1 MDSFMDSN
9 EKHMLEQIAGIAMSS
24 ADLTGQLVFR
34 LVNLELIDAGQAV
47 AILSDM
53 SCHQHNL
60 ATRNA
65 NMPGSAHIHGQIA
78 DRLDQYL
85 VRLKKD
91 RVLETMSLE
100 ASIN

>member
-1 MDSFMDSN
+1 MDDFIDAT
-9 EKHMLEQIAGIAMSS
+9 EKHMLEQIAGIALSS

-34 LVNLELIDAGQAV
+34 LVNLDVIDPAQAV

-53 SCHQHNL
+53 SCHQQKL
-60 ATRNA
+60 AKRNA
-65 NMPGSAHIHGQIA
+65 NLPGSAHIHGQIA

-85 VRLKKD
+85 VRLRKD
-91 RVLETMSLE
+91 RILETMPLE